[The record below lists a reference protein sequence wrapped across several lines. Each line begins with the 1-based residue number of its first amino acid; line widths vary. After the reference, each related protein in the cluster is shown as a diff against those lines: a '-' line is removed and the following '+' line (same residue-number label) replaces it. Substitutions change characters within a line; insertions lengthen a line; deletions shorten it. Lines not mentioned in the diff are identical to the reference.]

1 MAEFRDLIIW
11 QDSIKLVKDVYNL
24 VQNFPKEEIF
34 GISSQMKRSAVSI
47 PSNIAEGKGRQTK
60 KEFVNYLHISLGSLY
75 ELKTQLIIAK
85 ELDFIK
91 DFDGIEKNI
100 NRLEKM
106 INSLIKRNKNA
117 K

>member
-11 QDSIKLVKDVYNL
+11 QDSIKLAKDVYNL
-24 VQNFPKEEIF
+24 VKDFPKEEIF

-91 DFDGIEKNI
+91 DFDDIEKNI

>member
-11 QDSIKLVKDVYNL
+11 QDSIKLVKDIYDL
-24 VQNFPKEEIF
+24 VRYFPKDEIF
-34 GISSQMKRSAVSI
+34 GLTSQIKRSAVSI

-60 KEFVNYLHISLGSLY
+60 KEFVNFLHISLGSLY

-85 ELDFIK
+85 ELKIIEDFN
-91 DFDGIEKNI
+91 DIEKDI

>member
-47 PSNIAEGKGRQTK
+47 PSNITEGKGRQTK

>member
-24 VQNFPKEEIF
+24 VKGFPKEEIF
-34 GISSQMKRSAVSI
+34 GLTSQIKRAVVSI

-85 ELDFIK
+85 ELKFIEDFNE
-91 DFDGIEKNI
+91 IEKNI
-100 NRLEKM
+100 EKLEKM
-106 INSLIKRNKNA
+106 INSLIRRNKNA

>member
-24 VQNFPKEEIF
+24 VKDFPKEEIF
-34 GISSQMKRSAVSI
+34 GLSSQIKRSAVSI
-47 PSNIAEGKGRQTK
+47 PSNIAEGKGRQTQ
-60 KEFVNYLHISLGSLY
+60 KEFINYLHISLGSLY

-85 ELDFIK
+85 ELKFIK
-91 DFDGIEKNI
+91 NFQDIEKDI

-106 INSLIKRNKNA
+106 INSLIKRKKDA